1 MTKKTILFLCVAILL
16 SLGIFLPVCS
26 RSVKGSDVE
35 SRIEELLRKMTLQ
48 EKLGQMTQFSEGV
61 SPIELEAMTNDQKAA
76 RIEKDKGSREAL
88 KDLTRKGS
96 LGSLLNS
103 IGAAHNNELQRVA
116 VEESRLRIPIIY
128 GYDVIHGYRTT
139 FPVPLAMA
147 ASWNPS
153 IVEKSAHI
161 AAVEAASEGVHWTFS
176 PMVDIAR
183 DPRWGRMAEGAG
195 EDTCLGSAMAR
206 AQVRGY
212 QGKDLAAPDSVVACA
227 KHYVGYGAAIAGR
240 DYNTTEIP
248 ERSLREYYLP
258 PFKAAVDE
266 GVGTLMSAF
275 NDLDGIPTSGNYY
288 TLTKILR
295 GEWKFR
301 GFVVSDWESIGQLV
315 PHGFA
320 ADRAQAGCRAVI
332 AGVDMDMSDGIYL
345 NCLPAMVNAG
355 KVPEAVIDEAVR
367 RILRIKIQKGLFEHP
382 YTDTTLASKVILSKE
397 HKDAALV
404 AARESIVLLKN
415 DRALLPLAGDITSL
429 AVIGPLADDRK
440 NLLGCWYAQGREEDN
455 VTILEEIKKKVKP
468 GTVINYAKGCPI
480 EEAASQKEF
489 DKAVKAARE
498 SKIAILVV
506 GDNGDNCGEAA
517 SKTNLDLPGSQQ
529 KLLEA
534 VVATGTPVVMVL
546 MNGKPM
552 TIGWAADHVPSLVEA
567 WYPGTMGAQAVAE
580 VLFGDY
586 NPGGKLPVTFPRSVG
601 QIPIYYNCKNT
612 GRPLEE
618 KNKFTSKYLDSPNT
632 PLFCFGHGLSYTD
645 FSYSNLAVSS
655 GRISTTDR
663 LTVSATVKN
672 TGKRAGDEV
681 VQLYIHNPAASVTRP
696 LKELKGFRRI
706 HLGAG
711 EEQKVTFELTPD
723 SFAFWNAEMKFAV
736 EPGTIEIMV
745 GGSSDKVISTKIAI
759 Q

>member
-1 MTKKTILFLCVAILL
+1 MTRRILVVLCIALL
-16 SLGIFLPVCS
+16 FCIGIALS
-26 RSVKGSDVE
+26 ASQRSARCGDVE
-35 SRIEELLRKMTLQ
+35 SRIEELLKKMTLQ

-61 SPIELEAMTNDQKAA
+61 SPIELEAMTKSQKETQIA
-76 RIEKDKGSREAL
+76 KDKSAREVM
-88 KDLTRKGS
+88 KDMVRKGAI
-96 LGSLLNS
+96 GSLLNS
-103 IGAAHNNELQRVA
+103 IGAEHNNELQKVA
-116 VEESRLRIPIIY
+116 VEESRLKIPIIY

-139 FPVPLAMA
+139 FPIPLAMT

-153 IVEKSAHI
+153 VLEKAAHA

-183 DPRWGRMAEGAG
+183 DPRWGRMAEGSG
-195 EDTCLGSAMAR
+195 EDTFLSAAMAR

-212 QGKDLAAPDSVVACA
+212 QGKDLTAPGSIVACA
-227 KHYVGYGAAIAGR
+227 KHYVGYGAALAGR
-240 DYNTTEIP
+240 DYSSTDIP

-275 NDLDGIPTSGNYY
+275 NDLDGIPTSGNYF

-295 GEWKFR
+295 GEWKFK

-320 ADRAQAGCRAVI
+320 ADRAEAGRRAVI

-345 NCLPAMVNAG
+345 DCLPAQVKSG
-355 KVPEAVIDEAVR
+355 KVPESVIDEAAR

-382 YTDTTLASKVILSKE
+382 YTDTSLASKVILSKE
-397 HKDAALV
+397 HKDAALL
-404 AARESIVLLKN
+404 AARESMVLLRN
-415 DRALLPLAGDITSL
+415 ERSLLPLSAEVSSI
-429 AVIGPLADDRK
+429 AVIGPFADDK
-440 NLLGCWYAQGREEDN
+440 KDLLGCWYAQGRAEDN
-455 VTILEEIKKKVKP
+455 STILEEIKKKVMP
-468 GTVINYAKGCPI
+468 GTVVNYAKGCPVDQ
-480 EEAASQKEF
+480 AASQDEI
-489 DKAVKAARE
+489 DKAVKAARD
-498 SKIAILVV
+498 SKVAVIIL
-506 GDNGDNCGEAA
+506 GDFGDNCGEAA

-552 TIGWAADHVPSLVEA
+552 TIGWAAAHVPSILEA

-580 VLFGDY
+580 TLFGEY

-612 GRPLEE
+612 GRPLED

-645 FSYSNLAVSS
+645 FTCGSPVVSS
-655 GRISTTDR
+655 SRISVNDR
-663 LTVSATVKN
+663 LTVSVTVKN

-681 VQLYIHNPAASVTRP
+681 VQLYIHRPAASVTRP
-696 LKELKGFRRI
+696 VKELKGFRRI
-706 HLGAG
+706 HLSAG

-723 SFAFWNAEMKFAV
+723 AFAFWNPDMKFAT
-736 EPGTIEIMV
+736 EPGNVEIMV
-745 GGSSDKVISTKIAI
+745 GGSSDRVQRTKIEI
-759 Q
+759 Y